1 MRLALG
7 LAVACAACVRYEP
20 QPIDPSNHSLELR
33 ARTLTDTT
41 VQSTVARYA
50 GRQDGRRWTDR
61 QLAVVGL
68 HFRTDLR
75 RLRAE
80 WRAAEAGLR
89 RAGERPPVGAQAEV
103 ERRISGRDE
112 GSPWVVGVGALFT
125 IELGGKRGARVQ
137 AARARVVLAESRMLG
152 AVWGSV
158 SEARRATAELA
169 RAIGSAADARQEI
182 RLLEQVETLESARYA
197 EAALGASDL
206 ARTASD
212 VQRARLSLA
221 QAERDVLAGR
231 AALAAALAVPVRAIE
246 AIEPEVGP
254 VGCDR
259 LDSMPVD
266 SFVTSAVSRRHEVGL
281 ALGEYA
287 LAEARVREEV
297 AHQIPD
303 LELGPG
309 FIWDQGVNR
318 WTLALALPALL
329 GSRNRGAIREAE
341 AARVVA
347 GLAVAA
353 VQDSVFADV
362 ETAIQGCRGAALEL
376 AAADSV
382 VAAAD
387 RLLQRERGAYE
398 RGETSRLDPARAE
411 LQHFRALEARRSAE
425 RGATRAALDLAR
437 AAGGPHAGEAWPDP
451 RQNQGEEANR

>member
-1 MRLALG
+1 MRVAIG

-20 QPIDPSNHSLELR
+20 RPIVPSSHALEFR
-33 ARTLTDTT
+33 ARTLSDTA
-41 VQSTVARYA
+41 VQSSVVRYA
-50 GRQDGRRWTDR
+50 GRQEGRRWTDR
-61 QLAVVGL
+61 QLAVAGL

-89 RAGERPPVGAQAEV
+89 RAGERRPVGVQAEV
-103 ERRISGRDE
+103 ERRVGGRDE
-112 GSPWVVGVGALFT
+112 GSPWVVGVTGLFT

-137 AARARVVLAESRMLG
+137 AARAGAVVAESRLLG
-152 AVWGSV
+152 AVWRSV

-169 RAIGSAADARQEI
+169 RAIGSAADAREEL
-182 RLLEQVETLESARYA
+182 RLLEQVETRERARYA

-212 VQRARLSLA
+212 VQSARLSLA
-221 QAERDVLAGR
+221 QAEREVLSGR
-231 AALAAALAVPVRAIE
+231 AGLAAALAVPVRAIE
-246 AIEPEVGP
+246 AIEPEARP
-254 VGCDR
+254 IGCNR

-266 SFVTSAVSRRHEVGL
+266 SFVIGAVSRRHEVAL

-287 LAEARVREEV
+287 LAEARLREEV

-318 WTLALALPALL
+318 WTLTLALPALL

-347 GLAVAA
+347 GLGVAA

-362 ETAIQGCRGAALEL
+362 ESVIQGCRGAALEL

-382 VAAAD
+382 VAAAA
-387 RLLQRERGAYE
+387 RLLERERGAYE
-398 RGETSRLDPARAE
+398 RGESSRLEPARAE
-411 LQHFRALEARRSAE
+411 LQHFRAVAARRSAE
-425 RGATRAALDLAR
+425 WRATLAALDLAR
-437 AAGGPHAGEAWPDP
+437 AAGGPEAGEAWPDP
-451 RQNQGEEANR
+451 RQNEGEEVDR